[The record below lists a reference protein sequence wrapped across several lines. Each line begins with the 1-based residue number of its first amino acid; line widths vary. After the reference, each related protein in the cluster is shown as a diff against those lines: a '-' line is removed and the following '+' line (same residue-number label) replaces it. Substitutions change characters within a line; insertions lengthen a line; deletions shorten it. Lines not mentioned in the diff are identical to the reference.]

1 MKITDSSLSS
11 SDKSF
16 TLFAW
21 IIYYQFEDPASE
33 SPGMLFEQL
42 TKVVEAAYKDKL
54 ATFITKV
61 GSIWNAS
68 LLDYFFLSSSPVNN
82 GFVNCGGNN

>member
-1 MKITDSSLSS
+1 MSS
-11 SDKSF
+11 SDKPF
-16 TLFAW
+16 ILFAW

-54 ATFITKV
+54 AAFITKV